1 MTATRLAA
9 AALALLPLAPA
20 SAASFV
26 NHLPIA
32 SEATDFSGQP
42 AGAFGNRLAGLFSD
56 LAYDRATNS
65 FFGVN
70 DRGPHNGDLL
80 YRPRANQFTLNVN
93 PTTGAISDFQLRR
106 TLVLREAG
114 GAPLDGRSPG
124 ALGDRTA
131 LGRSFDPEGIAV
143 GRNGHL
149 FVADEYGPAIREFRR
164 DGTLVRTLAPP
175 ANLVPR
181 RADNSVDLTGARPT
195 ITQGR
200 QDNRGFEGLAVSPDG
215 SRLYAVL
222 QNALVNEGAPDG
234 RFSRNLRIVE
244 YDTATGAPLRQF
256 VYRLEALADINARIP
271 GTVNDFPAQAQGRN
285 IGVSAI
291 TAVNATRFLVVE
303 RDNRG
308 FGTIGPSDATV
319 GTKRVYLVDIAGATD
334 VSSTPLGGTNDAP
347 PAGVVPVEKTLVLDV
362 VAALR
367 AAGLPV
373 PEKIEGAA
381 IGPRLANGDF
391 ALILG
396 TDNDFSVN
404 PDAPGGPRD
413 VCANGVLV
421 GLDSGLCLGAGTSLV
436 PNNLYSFAVSLPG
449 FVEPM
454 SAVPGPAALPLLGA
468 GLLGLLALRRRR

>member
-1 MTATRLAA
+1 MPHRLT
-9 AALALLPLAPA
+9 ALLPLAALLAAPA
-20 SAASFV
+20 AAATFV
-26 NHLPIA
+26 NNLSVA
-32 SEATDFSGQP
+32 SEGSDFSGQP

-70 DRGPHNGDLL
+70 DRGPHGGDLL
-80 YRPRANQFTLNVN
+80 YRPRANQFTLSVN
-93 PTTGAISDFQLRR
+93 PATGAISDFRLRA
-106 TLVLREAG
+106 TPVFREAG
-114 GAPLDGRSPG
+114 GALLDGRSPG
-124 ALGDRTA
+124 AVGDRTT

-143 GRNGHL
+143 GRSGTL
-149 FVADEYGPAIREFRR
+149 FVADEYGPSVKEFSR
-164 DGTLVRTLAPP
+164 DGTLLRTFTPP

-181 RADNSVDLTGARPT
+181 RADDSVDFTGARPT

-200 QDNRGFEGLAVSPDG
+200 QDNRGYEGLAVSPDG

-222 QNALVNEGAPDG
+222 QNALVNEGSPDG

-244 YDTATGAPLRQF
+244 YDTATGQPLRQF
-256 VYRLEALADINARIP
+256 IYQLEALADINARIP
-271 GTVNDFPAQAQGRN
+271 GTANDFAPQAQGRN

-291 TAVNATRFLVVE
+291 TAINATQFLVVE

-334 VSSTPLGGTNDAP
+334 VSATSLGGVNGAP
-347 PAGVVPVEKTLVLDV
+347 PAGVVPVGKTLVLDV

-391 ALILG
+391 SLILG

-404 PDAPGGPRD
+404 PDAAGGPQD
-413 VCANGVLV
+413 VCADGVLV
-421 GLDSGLCLGAGTSLV
+421 GLDSGLCLGRGSSLV

-449 FVEPM
+449 FLEPTQ
-454 SAVPGPAALPLLGA
+454 AVPGPAALPLLGA